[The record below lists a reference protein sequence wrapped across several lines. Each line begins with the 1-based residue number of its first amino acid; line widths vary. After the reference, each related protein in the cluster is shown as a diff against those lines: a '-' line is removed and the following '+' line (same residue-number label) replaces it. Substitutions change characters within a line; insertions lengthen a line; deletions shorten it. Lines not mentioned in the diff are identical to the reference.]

1 MALPEHTSGWIIQ
14 GTAPNDGSAALVW
27 KQNLDFPKLSEHDVL
42 VQFHAW
48 SLNYPEIAIAT
59 GTYPWKQDDPIGIPG
74 SDAAGE
80 VVHVGSGVKNL
91 TVGDRIF
98 PIYYPNFDFG
108 SAPTVETGR
117 GVCGLDAPGVFCEY
131 ALFDQRALSKIP
143 KNLSYKEAAT
153 LPCSALTAWNALYG
167 YSQIKPGSWILVQG
181 TGGVSMF
188 AIQFAVAAGA
198 SVIATTSSEAKAAL
212 LRKMGVKHIINYR
225 EDHEWGETAR
235 KLTPGGRGCDH
246 VIEVGGPATIRQSFQ
261 CVARGGFIN
270 VIGFLAGQTQG
281 PEDPTF
287 LEPLV
292 RACVVRG
299 VEVGSRQQLEDMIKA
314 IECHDIKPVLD
325 SVEFSLR
332 ELKQVYERVWKREHF
347 GKAVITGI

>member
-1 MALPEHTSGWIIQ
+1 MTLPEHTSGWMIQ

-27 KQNLDFPKLSEHDVL
+27 KQNLDLPKISEHDVL
-42 VQFHAW
+42 IQFHAW

-59 GTYPWKQDDPIGIPG
+59 GTYPWKQDDPAGVPG

-80 VVHVGSGVKNL
+80 VVYMGSGVKNL
-91 TVGDRIF
+91 TIGDRVF

-131 ALFDQRALSKIP
+131 A
-143 KNLSYKEAAT
+143 KEAAT

-167 YSQIKPGSWILVQG
+167 YNPIKPGSWVLVQG

-188 AIQFAVAAGA
+188 AIQCSLAAEA
-198 SVIATTSSEAKAAL
+198 SVIATTSSEEKAAL
-212 LRKMGVKHIINYR
+212 LREMGVKHIINYK

-235 KLTPGGRGCDH
+235 KLTPGGLGCDH
-246 VIEVGGPATIRQSFQ
+246 VIEVGGPATIHQSFQ
-261 CVARGGFIN
+261 CVARGGVIN

-314 IECHDIKPVLD
+314 IECQDIKPVLD
-325 SVEFSLR
+325 GIEFSLK

>member
-1 MALPEHTSGWIIQ
+1 MTLPEYTSGWIIQ

-27 KQNLDFPKLSEHDVL
+27 KHNLDLPKLSEHDVL

-80 VVHVGSGVKNL
+80 VVYVGSGVENL
-91 TVGDRIF
+91 IVGDRVF

-117 GVCGLDAPGVFCEY
+117 GVCGLDAPGVFCE
-131 ALFDQRALSKIP
+131 
-143 KNLSYKEAAT
+143 EAAT

-167 YSQIKPGSWILVQG
+167 YNPIKPGSWVLVQG

-188 AIQFAVAAGA
+188 AIQFALAAGA

-212 LRKMGVKHIINYR
+212 LREMGVKHIINYK
-225 EDHEWGETAR
+225 EDHEWGETTR
-235 KLTPGGRGCDH
+235 KLTPGGLGCDH

-261 CVARGGFIN
+261 CVARGGVIN

-281 PEDPTF
+281 PDDPTF

-314 IECHDIKPVLD
+314 IECQDIKPVLD